1 MIVKV
6 GPETF
11 IVSYDLIKKV
21 GDTENYGFQIL
32 KPIEHLYGTAIEK
45 IRGLDAIVE
54 KTWNF
59 DDLDAVKKFISDVV
73 EKELLKEFDN
83 L

>member
-6 GPETF
+6 GPATLR
-11 IVSYDLIKKV
+11 VSYHLVKKV

>member
-59 DDLDAVKKFISDVV
+59 DDLDAVKKFIIDVV